1 LLLSIILPTTGRESL
16 SPCLRSFVAAGAG
29 LDDEVVIVVDAIP
42 GEWGRIAATITA
54 SQIDKATNVQA
65 VFLST
70 GPHND
75 VGGAARNAGL
85 ATAMGLW
92 ACYMDDDDAWKPG
105 VFAYLRD
112 AVASARTYNDLVVFR
127 VAFPDGSVAWRDHEP
142 VLAVGNV
149 STIGLLHSLPVPRAV
164 RWRSDVYENDFHFAA
179 DLVNSGFSLSFNT
192 AVVAAVRP

>member
-1 LLLSIILPTTGRESL
+1 MLLSIILPTTGRESL

-85 ATAMGLW
+85 ATARGLW
-92 ACYMDDDDAWKPG
+92 SCYMDDDDAWKPG

-112 AVASARTYNDLVVFR
+112 AVASARR
-127 VAFPDGSVAWRDHEP
+127 VDARLDEERPPPAGSLHNCPRSPAIDPDPQHR
-142 VLAVGNV
+142 
-149 STIGLLHSLPVPRAV
+149 
-164 RWRSDVYENDFHFAA
+164 
-179 DLVNSGFSLSFNT
+179 
-192 AVVAAVRP
+192 